1 MTKYSVTFKKSV
13 AKDLRSIPNQ
23 DVKRILSRIDHQSGQ
38 SGASDQ
44 CLRKYLRTEIHPTNN
59 SSRLA
64 ISTLTSLL
72 TQTLTG
78 CAPAVGSEKWCSNLE
93 ENPTGDWSLNEATDY
108 AANCV
113 LR

>member
-38 SGASDQ
+38 SGQSGASDQ
-44 CLRKYLRTEIHPTNN
+44 CVRKYLRTEIHPTNN

-78 CAPAVGSEKWCSNLE
+78 CAPEVGSEKWCSNLE
-93 ENPTGDWSLNEATDY
+93 ENPKGGWSLNEATDV
-108 AANCV
+108 APV
-113 LR
+113 R